1 MAGQLTG
8 NVGCVLPTLD
18 LNEAEMGDPALSG
31 TISLP
36 HGPLVY
42 IQAAQPF
49 SLLSAA
55 PCPCLPSPPLC
66 TLESGP
72 TFLPPRPATH
82 LSPSVSHCSTAP
94 SHPEPSVY
102 RCLRGAAATGTF
114 WATWLTQGEVQLL
127 RSGPRGFQSPRAGR
141 HWKEAIPAGTDRQ
154 DREGSHKEGEKGPK
168 QGERR

>member
-8 NVGCVLPTLD
+8 NVGCILPALD
-18 LNEAEMGDPALSG
+18 LNEAEVGDPAVRDDLASPQ
-31 TISLP
+31 SLCTYP
-36 HGPLVY
+36 ACSALLLALCG
-42 IQAAQPF
+42 PF
-49 SLLSAA
+49 SLV
-55 PCPCLPSPPLC
+55 
-66 TLESGP
+66 T
-72 TFLPPRPATH
+72 
-82 LSPSVSHCSTAP
+82 LSPTLYAREWTHVPASQTICLLLCPIVPLHPAP
-94 SHPEPSVY
+94 SHPEPSVH

-127 RSGPRGFQSPRAGR
+127 RSGPRGFQSPKAGR